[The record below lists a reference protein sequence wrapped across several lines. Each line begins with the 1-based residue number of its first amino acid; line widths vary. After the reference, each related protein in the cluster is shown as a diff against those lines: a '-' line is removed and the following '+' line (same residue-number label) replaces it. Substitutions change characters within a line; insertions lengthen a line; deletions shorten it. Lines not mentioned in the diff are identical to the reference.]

1 MSYQPRRDF
10 LSFSFC
16 FFMGMIYFLLFNYNI
31 TILNIPF
38 QTTHMTWHSKMPQSC
53 HQESILWAYMF
64 TQEIKILRP
73 RVIKGLKQERSDNQL
88 IPDLG
93 LGSKAPRSFS
103 YVMLLPT
110 FGYISFFFFH
120 DPGVEVH
127 YQINKNLKIQHKSIC
142 QYAEHGDMP

>member
-38 QTTHMTWHSKMPQSC
+38 QTTHMTWHSKMPQR
-53 HQESILWAYMF
+53 HYQESVPWAYMF

-73 RVIKGLKQERSDNQL
+73 RVIKRFKQERSDNQDRSGTRIQGSQIFL
-88 IPDLG
+88 LCYAYIDEMAGWHHLCNGHELG
-93 LGSKAPRSFS
+93 QTSRDGEGQRGLACPSPWG
-103 YVMLLPT
+103 
-110 FGYISFFFFH
+110 
-120 DPGVEVH
+120 
-127 YQINKNLKIQHKSIC
+127 
-142 QYAEHGDMP
+142 